1 MKRIFSI
8 VLFFV
13 FALVV
18 QGFAQADT
26 SYLRIIDSIEQSFK
40 YQTGQISIPEGKAS
54 MLVPKGFRYLDKEQA
69 NYVLTDLWGNPKSEG
84 VLGMLV
90 PENVGIL
97 DSNAWIFTV
106 SYDEMGY
113 VKDEDA
119 NDINYDDL
127 LKEQQDATIEGNA
140 ERIKN
145 NYDPITLVG
154 WASPPYYDSNK
165 KVLHWAKELKFG
177 DLTTHT
183 LNYNMRILGRKGIF
197 LINAVADM
205 RELPL
210 IKRNVNAILSSVTF
224 DEGSKYSDF
233 NPELDEVAAYTVGG
247 LVAGKV
253 LAKAGFFVVLAKF
266 WKFILFG
273 LIAFGGFIMKFFK
286 KSEDQPTE
294 ATTEQVSSE
303 NDPDQNA

>member
-286 KSEDQPTE
+286 KSEEQPTE

>member
-84 VLGMLV
+84 LLGMLV

-286 KSEDQPTE
+286 KSEEQPTE

>member
-286 KSEDQPTE
+286 KSEEQPTE
-294 ATTEQVSSE
+294 ATPEQVSSE